1 MILKAIIV
9 DDEPKAIELL
19 ENYCER
25 IPNIECMQTFRNP
38 IEALLYI
45 EKKVPEVV
53 FLDINMPNLS
63 GIQAAK
69 IIPKSTHIIFTTAYA
84 EYAVESYELNASD
97 YLLKPITFQRFVKAI
112 DKLKPQTVTKETT
125 HSKQIIIKSGYQTF
139 QIDTNTILY
148 LEKEGNYMTY
158 HTTSKKILARESIS
172 EALVKLPSNFV
183 QVHKSYIIQLE
194 RIELFDQNHVII
206 DTIKI
211 PVSKSYK
218 AILKEKLR

>member
-1 MILKAIIV
+1 MIFKAIIV

-19 ENYCER
+19 ENYCNR

-38 IEALLYI
+38 VEAILYI
-45 EKKVPEVV
+45 EKQKPDVV

-69 IIPKSTHIIFTTAYA
+69 IIPKFTHIIFTTAYA
-84 EYAVESYELNASD
+84 EYAVESYELNARD
-97 YLLKPITFQRFVKAI
+97 YLLKPITFQRFLKAI
-112 DKLKPQTVTKETT
+112 DKLKPNAILKETT
-125 HSKQIIIKSGYQTF
+125 NSKQIIIKSGYQTF
-139 QIDTNTILY
+139 QIAPETILY

-158 HTTSKKILARESIS
+158 HTTSKKILARESVS
-172 EALVKLPSNFV
+172 EALAKLSSNFI

-194 RIELFDQNHVII
+194 SVELFDQNYVII
-206 DTIKI
+206 NSEKI

-218 AILKEKLR
+218 AILKDRLK

>member
-19 ENYCER
+19 ENYCDR

-38 IEALLYI
+38 VEAILYI
-45 EKKVPEVV
+45 EKQKPDVV

-69 IIPKSTHIIFTTAYA
+69 IIPKSTRIIFTTAYA
-84 EYAVESYELNASD
+84 EYAVESYELNARD

-112 DKLKPQTVTKETT
+112 DKLKPNSTLKETT
-125 HSKQIIIKSGYQTF
+125 SSKLIIIKSGYQTF
-139 QIDTNTILY
+139 QIAPETILY
-148 LEKEGNYMTY
+148 LEKEGNYITY
-158 HTTSKKILARESIS
+158 HTTSKKILARESVS
-172 EALVKLPSNFV
+172 EALAKLPSNFI

-194 RIELFDQNHVII
+194 HIELFDLNHVLINS
-206 DTIKI
+206 IKI

-218 AILKEKLR
+218 AILKDKLK

>member
-19 ENYCER
+19 ENYCNR

-38 IEALLYI
+38 VKALIYI
-45 EKKVPEVV
+45 EKQKPDVV

-69 IIPKSTHIIFTTAYA
+69 IIPKPTRIIFTTAYA

-97 YLLKPITFQRFVKAI
+97 YLLKPITFQRFIKAI
-112 DKLKPQTVTKETT
+112 DKLQLSSSVKETKV
-125 HSKQIIIKSGYQTF
+125 SEQIIIKSGYQTF
-139 QIDTNTILY
+139 QVATETILY

-158 HTTSKKILARESIS
+158 HTTTKKILARESVS
-172 EALVKLPSNFV
+172 EALTKLPSNFI

-194 RIELFDQNHVII
+194 HIEVFDQNHLII
-206 DTIKI
+206 NSVKI

-218 AILKEKLR
+218 ASLKDRLK

>member
-1 MILKAIIV
+1 MIFKAIIV

-19 ENYCER
+19 ENYCNR

-38 IEALLYI
+38 VEAILYI
-45 EKKVPEVV
+45 EKQKPDVV

-69 IIPKSTHIIFTTAYA
+69 IIPKSTHVIFTTAYS

-112 DKLKPQTVTKETT
+112 DKLKPNTILKETT
-125 HSKQIIIKSGYQTF
+125 SSKQIIIKSGYQTF
-139 QIDTNTILY
+139 QIAPETILY

-158 HTTSKKILARESIS
+158 HTTSKKILARESVS
-172 EALVKLPSNFV
+172 EALAKLPSNFI

-194 RIELFDQNHVII
+194 HIELFDLNHVII
-206 DTIKI
+206 NTVKI

-218 AILKEKLR
+218 AILKEKLS

>member
-19 ENYCER
+19 ENYCDR

-38 IEALLYI
+38 VEAILYI
-45 EKKVPEVV
+45 EKQKPDIV

-84 EYAVESYELNASD
+84 EYAVESYELNAKD

-112 DKLKPQTVTKETT
+112 DKLKPSINTKDTKTSER
-125 HSKQIIIKSGYQTF
+125 IIIKSGYQTF
-139 QIDTNTILY
+139 QIAAETILY

-158 HTTSKKILARESIS
+158 HTTTKKILARESIS
-172 EALVKLPSNFV
+172 EALTKLPSNFI

-194 RIELFDQNHVII
+194 SVALFDQNHVII
-206 DTIKI
+206 NTVKI

-218 AILKEKLR
+218 AILKEKLS

>member
-19 ENYCER
+19 ENYCDR

-38 IEALLYI
+38 VEALLYI
-45 EKKVPEVV
+45 EKQKPDIV

-69 IIPKSTHIIFTTAYA
+69 IIPKSTHIIFTTAYS

-112 DKLKPQTVTKETT
+112 DKLKPNPIPKETKI
-125 HSKQIIIKSGYQTF
+125 SERIIIKSGYQTF
-139 QIDTNTILY
+139 QIATETILY

-158 HTTSKKILARESIS
+158 HTTSNKILARESVS
-172 EALVKLPSNFV
+172 EALTKLPANFI

-194 RIELFDQNHVII
+194 RIEVFDQNHVII
-206 DTIKI
+206 NTVKI

-218 AILKEKLR
+218 AILKDRLR

>member
-19 ENYCER
+19 ENYCDR

-38 IEALLYI
+38 VKALLYI
-45 EKKVPEVV
+45 EKHKPDVV

-69 IIPKSTHIIFTTAYA
+69 IIPKPIHIIFTTAYS
-84 EYAVESYELNASD
+84 EHAVESYELNASD
-97 YLLKPITFQRFVKAI
+97 YLLKPITFQRFVNAI
-112 DKLKPQTVTKETT
+112 DKLKPNAIAKETKV
-125 HSKQIIIKSGYQTF
+125 SERIIIKSGYQTF
-139 QIDTNTILY
+139 QIAIETILF

-158 HTTSKKILARESIS
+158 HTTSNKILARESVS
-172 EALVKLPSNFV
+172 EALAKLPSNFI

-194 RIELFDQNHVII
+194 RIELFDQNHLII
-206 DTIKI
+206 NTVKI

-218 AILKEKLR
+218 ATLKDRLK